1 MLLHEDCFCLGWIL
15 ISPSE
20 TYSSPVV
27 CHSQDKA
34 SIFPAPFLLTEDC
47 SKLYI
52 SFFNAIMM
60 WFKGLEQSF
69 IYDRHIALQE
79 REIIFKWV
87 KRVHLSLC
95 SSRVTTNIR
104 CLLRDCVEQQ
114 WGILFFLFWRGH
126 WWGDLIVIFINEWK
140 KDWGKQTQKK
150 AKPAFRIVKGPDFT
164 VRSAGESLKV
174 LKKYVER
181 SIITYTEIEIHHR

>member
-1 MLLHEDCFCLGWIL
+1 MKLLSCNETHSRISALKGCPSRFNTNLNIVRLYRDCFCLGWIL

-20 TYSSPVV
+20 IYSSSVV

-34 SIFPAPFLLTEDC
+34 SIFPAPFLLTDDC

-52 SFFNAIMM
+52 SFFFFFFGTIMM

-95 SSRVTTNIR
+95 SSRVTTSIR
-104 CLLRDCVEQQ
+104 CLLSDCVEVFSSFSF
-114 WGILFFLFWRGH
+114 GKRH
-126 WWGDLIVIFINEWK
+126 WWGDLIVIFINEGNN
-140 KDWGKQTQKK
+140 DWDKQTQ
-150 AKPAFRIVKGPDFT
+150 
-164 VRSAGESLKV
+164 
-174 LKKYVER
+174 
-181 SIITYTEIEIHHR
+181 H